1 MYRKHKQ
8 SIEHLKFFFFFV
20 TQSHAWHFNTVWS
33 HSLTYEDPD
42 SPAHSHEIGS
52 GNQTNSMHWRWKR
65 TMYNCWGSSLPQKNW
80 ARFARSPLKIFDA
93 ELQCGDSEQALIH
106 FSVSPSSVKHQ
117 SHCGGC
123 GNFGENAP
131 RKLRKRGYTPQHRC
145 APLSRDYHQPH
156 EK

>member
-1 MYRKHKQ
+1 MKDLTALHMKILHIHTKLGLGIKLIACTDSENVPCTTAEGLRYHKKIGRG
-8 SIEHLKFFFFFV
+8 SHVVLLK
-20 TQSHAWHFNTVWS
+20 
-33 HSLTYEDPD
+33 SLT
-42 SPAHSHEIGS
+42 HVVLI
-52 GNQTNSMHWRWKR
+52 
-65 TMYNCWGSSLPQKNW
+65 
-80 ARFARSPLKIFDA
+80 KIFDA

-117 SHCGGC
+117 SHGGGC